1 MNSIKIAIIQNNFS
15 TQNKVNSDWLNK
27 IIYDYKWIKLFKS
40 SNPEDI
46 NKNIIECKKMNIPT
60 IAIDG
65 GDGTAG
71 LVFSCLINNYQNQKS
86 PLIVLLPSGKT
97 NMTSRSWGIKT
108 SRVKALKILI
118 EKQIDGQLEKSFTYN
133 AILTVSRNGK
143 SDIHGVFFGAA
154 NIVDS
159 ILFCRKYIYPLKL
172 PNLISHMLALVAFI
186 KKAFYE
192 TENKNIINISEENK
206 LNKKIW
212 EENGNFFIIIAT
224 TLSELLFE
232 LKPKSVSGLGSINYL
247 SLKHGIKSTLSLI
260 PSIISKD
267 IKQTQ
272 SRTVKKSKCL
282 KIKSISYFT
291 LDGELYETTQDEIIT
306 LKTNNNLRFI
316 KWK

>member
-1 MNSIKIAIIQNNFS
+1 
-15 TQNKVNSDWLNK
+15 
-27 IIYDYKWIKLFKS
+27 
-40 SNPEDI
+40 
-46 NKNIIECKKMNIPT
+46 
-60 IAIDG
+60 
-65 GDGTAG
+65 
-71 LVFSCLINNYQNQKS
+71 
-86 PLIVLLPSGKT
+86 
-97 NMTSRSWGIKT
+97 
-108 SRVKALKILI
+108 
-118 EKQIDGQLEKSFTYN
+118 
-133 AILTVSRNGK
+133 
-143 SDIHGVFFGAA
+143 
-154 NIVDS
+154 
-159 ILFCRKYIYPLKL
+159 
-172 PNLISHMLALVAFI
+172 MLALVAFI

-291 LDGELYETTQDEIIT
+291 LDGELYETTQGEIIT